1 MPVFLQ
7 SGWQSMSANSESM
20 KRRMVEL
27 MLRLAP
33 EEGYTAAQ
41 LDGVTFMRSNR
52 PLPVT
57 PALYEPSIVIVI
69 QGRKSGLHDGN
80 LYVYDAQHYL
90 VLALPLPFAIETEAT
105 ADEPMLGVALRVD
118 PLLVAELA
126 MGLDEPPTRAPATL
140 YSSPMD
146 ARLSDATLRLLEA
159 LADPDEVRLL
169 GPSIMREIVF
179 RVLQGEQGSGLRATL
194 AQNNHFGRIAR
205 VLQRIHRDYQASLD
219 VPSLAEIASMSV
231 PAFHVHF
238 KAMTS
243 RSPLQYLKAIRLHQA
258 RLLMIRSDMSAI
270 SAAQRVGYESPSQ
283 FSREFK
289 RLFGRTPGDETRHF
303 KQLLALA
310 PAVDTGVRAAC

>member
-1 MPVFLQ
+1 
-7 SGWQSMSANSESM
+7 MSAKSESVT
-20 KRRMVEL
+20 RRMVEL

-41 LDGVTFMRSNR
+41 LDGITFMRSNR

-105 ADEPMLGVALRVD
+105 AEEPMLGVALRVD
-118 PLLVAELA
+118 PLLVAELV
-126 MGLDEPPTRAPATL
+126 MELDEPSASAAATL

-194 AQNNHFGRIAR
+194 AQNSHFGRIAR
-205 VLQRIHRDYQASLD
+205 VLQRIHRDYQSSLD
-219 VPSLAEIASMSV
+219 VPSLAEIANMSV

-243 RSPLQYLKAIRLHQA
+243 RSPLQYLKAMRLHQA

-310 PAVDTGVRAAC
+310 PAVDTRVRSAS

>member
-1 MPVFLQ
+1 M
-7 SGWQSMSANSESM
+7 SMNPEQT
-20 KRRMVEL
+20 KQRMVEL

-57 PALYEPSIVIVI
+57 PALYEPSVVIVI
-69 QGRKSGLHDGN
+69 QGRKSGLHAGN

-90 VLALPLPFAIETEAT
+90 VLALPLPFSIETEAS
-105 ADEPMLGVALRVD
+105 AEEPMLGLALRVD
-118 PLLVAELA
+118 PLQVAQLL
-126 MGLDEPPTRAPATL
+126 MGLGDLPACEPATL

-169 GPSIMREIVF
+169 GPSILREILF
-179 RVLQGEQGSGLRATL
+179 RVLQSEQGSGLRATL
-194 AQNNHFGRIAR
+194 APNSHFGRITR
-205 VLQRIHRDYQASLD
+205 VLQRIHSDYQEPFD
-219 VPSLAEIASMSV
+219 VPAMAELASMSV
-231 PAFHVHF
+231 PTFHVHF

-258 RLLMIRSDMSAI
+258 RLLMIRNDMSAI

-283 FSREFK
+283 FNREFK
-289 RLFGRTPGDETRHF
+289 RLFGRTPGDEAHHF
-303 KQLLALA
+303 KRLLSLA
-310 PAVDTGVRAAC
+310 PAVDTRARVAF

>member
-1 MPVFLQ
+1 
-7 SGWQSMSANSESM
+7 MSAKSESV

-41 LDGVTFMRSNR
+41 LDGITFMRSNR

-105 ADEPMLGVALRVD
+105 AEEPMLGVALRVD
-118 PLLVAELA
+118 PLLVAELV
-126 MGLDEPPTRAPATL
+126 MELDEPSTSAPATL

-194 AQNNHFGRIAR
+194 AQNSHFGRIAR
-205 VLQRIHRDYQASLD
+205 VLQRIHRDYQSSLD
-219 VPSLAEIASMSV
+219 VPSLAEIANMSV

-243 RSPLQYLKAIRLHQA
+243 RSPLQYLKAMRLHQA

-310 PAVDTGVRAAC
+310 PAVDTRVRSAS

>member
-1 MPVFLQ
+1 M
-7 SGWQSMSANSESM
+7 SMNPESI

-52 PLPVT
+52 SLPVT

-69 QGRKSGLHDGN
+69 QGRKSGLHDGK

-90 VLALPLPFAIETEAT
+90 VLALPLPFSIETEAS
-105 ADEPMLGVALRVD
+105 AEEPMLGVALRVD
-118 PLLVAELA
+118 PLLVAELV
-126 MGLDEPPTRAPATL
+126 MDLQEPQPTQPATL

-146 ARLSDATLRLLEA
+146 TRLSDATLRLLEA
-159 LADPDEVRLL
+159 LADPEEVRLL
-169 GPSIMREIVF
+169 GPSILREIVF
-179 RVLQGEQGSGLRATL
+179 RVLQGEQGNGLRATL
-194 AQNNHFGRIAR
+194 AQNSHFGRIAR
-205 VLQRIHRDYQASLD
+205 VLQRIHRDYQQSLD
-219 VPSLAEIASMSV
+219 VPSLAEVASMSV
-231 PAFHVHF
+231 PTFHVHF

-258 RLLMIRSDMSAI
+258 RLLMIRNDMSAL

-283 FSREFK
+283 FNREFK

-303 KQLLALA
+303 KTLLRLA
-310 PAVDTGVRAAC
+310 PAVDTVARAAS

>member
-1 MPVFLQ
+1 
-7 SGWQSMSANSESM
+7 
-20 KRRMVEL
+20 MVEL

-41 LDGVTFMRSNR
+41 LDGITFMRSNR

-69 QGRKSGLHDGN
+69 QGRKRGLHDGN
-80 LYVYDAQHYL
+80 LYIYDAQHYL
-90 VLALPLPFAIETEAT
+90 VLALPLPFSIETEAS
-105 ADEPMLGVALRVD
+105 AEQPMLGVVLRVN
-118 PLLVAELA
+118 PLLLAELV
-126 MGLDEPPTRAPATL
+126 MELDEPPAATPATL

-146 ARLSDATLRLLEA
+146 ACLSDATLRLLEA

-169 GPSIMREIVF
+169 GPSIKREIVV
-179 RVLQGEQGSGLRATL
+179 RALQGEQGAGLRATL
-194 AQNNHFGRIAR
+194 AQNSHFGRIAR
-205 VLQRIHRDYQASLD
+205 VLQRIHRDYSQSLD
-219 VPSLAEIASMSV
+219 VPSLAETASMSV

-258 RLLMIRSDMSAI
+258 RLLMIRTGMSAVG
-270 SAAQRVGYESPSQ
+270 AAHRVGYESPSQ

-289 RLFGRTPGDETRHF
+289 RLFGRTPGDEARHF
-303 KQLLALA
+303 KTLLALA
-310 PAVDTGVRAAC
+310 PAVDTRSQERA

>member
-1 MPVFLQ
+1 
-7 SGWQSMSANSESM
+7 MSANPESI

-69 QGRKSGLHDGN
+69 QGRKRGLHDGN

-90 VLALPLPFAIETEAT
+90 VLALPLPFSIETEAS
-105 ADEPMLGVALRVD
+105 AEEPMLGVALRVD
-118 PLLVAELA
+118 PLLVAELV
-126 MGLDEPPTRAPATL
+126 MDLDEPQPTRPATL

-169 GPSIMREIVF
+169 GPSILREIVF

-194 AQNNHFGRIAR
+194 AQHSHFGRIAR
-205 VLQRIHRDYQASLD
+205 VLQRIHRDYQESLD

-231 PAFHVHF
+231 PTFHVHF

-258 RLLMIRSDMSAI
+258 RLLMIRNQMSAI

-283 FSREFK
+283 FNREFK

-303 KQLLALA
+303 KMLLRLA
-310 PAVDTGVRAAC
+310 PAVDTAARSAS

>member
-1 MPVFLQ
+1 M
-7 SGWQSMSANSESM
+7 SMRPERI

-33 EEGYTAAQ
+33 QEGYTGAQ
-41 LDGVTFMRSNR
+41 LDGVTFMRADR

-69 QGRKSGLHDGN
+69 QGRKRGLHDGN

-90 VLALPLPFAIETEAT
+90 VLALPLPFSIETEAS
-105 ADEPMLGVALRVD
+105 AAEPMLGLALRVD
-118 PLLVAELA
+118 PLLLAELV
-126 MGLDEPPTRAPATL
+126 LDLQAPQPAQPATL

-146 ARLSDATLRLLEA
+146 VRLSDATLRLLEA
-159 LADPDEVRLL
+159 LADPEEVRLL
-169 GPSIMREIVF
+169 GPSIVREILL
-179 RVLQGEQGSGLRATL
+179 RVLQGEQGSGLRAAL
-194 AQNNHFGRIAR
+194 AQNSHFGRIAR
-205 VLQRIHRDYQASLD
+205 VLQCIHRDYQQALD
-219 VPSLAEIASMSV
+219 VPLLAEIASMSV

-238 KAMTS
+238 KAMTC

-258 RLLMIRSDMSAI
+258 RLLMIRNDMSAL
-270 SAAQRVGYESPSQ
+270 SAAHCVGYESPSQ
-283 FSREFK
+283 FNREFK

-310 PAVDTGVRAAC
+310 PAVDTRVRSAS

>member
-1 MPVFLQ
+1 M
-7 SGWQSMSANSESM
+7 SMNPESI

-69 QGRKSGLHDGN
+69 QGRKSGLHDGK

-90 VLALPLPFAIETEAT
+90 VLALPLPFSIETEAS
-105 ADEPMLGVALRVD
+105 AEEPMLGVALRVD
-118 PLLVAELA
+118 PLLVAELV
-126 MGLDEPPTRAPATL
+126 MDLQEPQPTQPATL

-146 ARLSDATLRLLEA
+146 TRLSDATLRLLEA
-159 LADPDEVRLL
+159 LADPEEVRLL
-169 GPSIMREIVF
+169 GRSILREIVF
-179 RVLQGEQGSGLRATL
+179 RVLQGEQGNGLRATL
-194 AQNNHFGRIAR
+194 AQNSHFGRIAR
-205 VLQRIHRDYQASLD
+205 VLQRIHRDYQQSLD
-219 VPSLAEIASMSV
+219 VPSLAEVASMSV
-231 PAFHVHF
+231 PTFHVHF

-258 RLLMIRSDMSAI
+258 RLLMIRNDMSAL

-283 FSREFK
+283 FNREFK
-289 RLFGRTPGDETRHF
+289 RMFGRTPGDETRHL
-303 KQLLALA
+303 KTLLRLA
-310 PAVDTGVRAAC
+310 PAVDTVARSAS

>member
-1 MPVFLQ
+1 
-7 SGWQSMSANSESM
+7 
-20 KRRMVEL
+20 MVEL

-41 LDGVTFMRSNR
+41 LDGITFMRSNR

-105 ADEPMLGVALRVD
+105 AEEPMLGVALRVD
-118 PLLVAELA
+118 PLLVAELV
-126 MGLDEPPTRAPATL
+126 MELDEPSTSAPATL

-194 AQNNHFGRIAR
+194 AQNSHFGRIAR
-205 VLQRIHRDYQASLD
+205 VLQRIHRDYQSALD
-219 VPSLAEIASMSV
+219 VPSLAEIGRA
-231 PAFHVHF
+231 HV
-238 KAMTS
+238 
-243 RSPLQYLKAIRLHQA
+243 
-258 RLLMIRSDMSAI
+258 
-270 SAAQRVGYESPSQ
+270 
-283 FSREFK
+283 
-289 RLFGRTPGDETRHF
+289 
-303 KQLLALA
+303 
-310 PAVDTGVRAAC
+310 

>member
-1 MPVFLQ
+1 
-7 SGWQSMSANSESM
+7 MSAKSERV

-41 LDGVTFMRSNR
+41 LDGITFMRSNR

-105 ADEPMLGVALRVD
+105 AEEPMLGVALRVD
-118 PLLVAELA
+118 PLLVAELV
-126 MGLDEPPTRAPATL
+126 MELDEPSTSAPATL

-194 AQNNHFGRIAR
+194 AQNSHFGRIAR
-205 VLQRIHRDYQASLD
+205 VLQRIHRDYQSALD
-219 VPSLAEIASMSV
+219 VPSLAETANMSV

-243 RSPLQYLKAIRLHQA
+243 RSPLQYLKAMRLHQA

-310 PAVDTGVRAAC
+310 PAVDTRVRSAS

>member
-1 MPVFLQ
+1 
-7 SGWQSMSANSESM
+7 
-20 KRRMVEL
+20 MVEL

-69 QGRKSGLHDGN
+69 QGRKRGLHDGN
-80 LYVYDAQHYL
+80 MYVYDAQHYL
-90 VLALPLPFAIETEAT
+90 VLALPLPFAIETEAI
-105 ADEPMLGVALRVD
+105 AEEPMLGVALRVD
-118 PLLVAELA
+118 PLLLAELVIEL
-126 MGLDEPPTRAPATL
+126 GEPPVSAPATL
-140 YSSPMD
+140 YSCPMD

-194 AQNNHFGRIAR
+194 AQNSHFGRIAR
-205 VLQRIHRDYQASLD
+205 VLQHIHRDYQTSLD
-219 VPSLAEIASMSV
+219 VPRLAEIANMSV

-243 RSPLQYLKAIRLHQA
+243 RSPLQYLKAVRLHQA

-270 SAAQRVGYESPSQ
+270 SAAQSVGYESPSQ

-289 RLFGRTPGDETRHF
+289 RLFGRAPGAEALHF

-310 PAVDTGVRAAC
+310 PAVDTDVRSAS